1 MAGPLRQ
8 PIDIHS
14 LTNYITT
21 HVPEIQT
28 PITLSQ
34 FGFGQSNP
42 TYLLTSSTGQKSVL
56 RKKPPGKLV
65 SASAHKVERE
75 YRILKALEGTSIPV
89 PRTYCLCTDESILG
103 TPFYIME
110 FLDGRIFEDAS
121 FPGVTA
127 EDRRVMWREAMRILA
142 RFHSL
147 DPKEVGLEGYGRSG
161 GFYARQLETWR
172 GLARAQ
178 GSVADFESGE
188 AVGDVPAIE
197 RMIAFF
203 SDARYQPADRATLI
217 HGDFKIDN
225 LVFHKTEPRIIGIL
239 DWEMSTV
246 GHPLADIA
254 NVVHPW
260 TINALSPRAACDIGL
275 PHDIADIPGLPSV
288 AQCVS
293 WYAEEAG
300 WDPASELRW
309 AEAFCLFRLSIIYQ
323 GIAARYAAR
332 QATSAKAREL
342 GRAMYPCAELAER
355 VIREIED
362 KDTDRA
368 RL

>member
-1 MAGPLRQ
+1 
-8 PIDIHS
+8 
-14 LTNYITT
+14 
-21 HVPEIQT
+21 
-28 PITLSQ
+28 
-34 FGFGQSNP
+34 
-42 TYLLTSSTGQKSVL
+42 
-56 RKKPPGKLV
+56 
-65 SASAHKVERE
+65 
-75 YRILKALEGTSIPV
+75 
-89 PRTYCLCTDESILG
+89 
-103 TPFYIME
+103 
-110 FLDGRIFEDAS
+110 
-121 FPGVTA
+121 
-127 EDRRVMWREAMRILA
+127 
-142 RFHSL
+142 
-147 DPKEVGLEGYGRSG
+147 
-161 GFYARQLETWR
+161 
-172 GLARAQ
+172 
-178 GSVADFESGE
+178 
-188 AVGDVPAIE
+188 
-197 RMIAFF
+197 
-203 SDARYQPADRATLI
+203 
-217 HGDFKIDN
+217 
-225 LVFHKTEPRIIGIL
+225 
-239 DWEMSTV
+239 MSTV
-246 GHPLADIA
+246 GHPVADIA

-260 TINALSPRAACDIGL
+260 TVNALSPRAACDIGL

>member
-1 MAGPLRQ
+1 
-8 PIDIHS
+8 
-14 LTNYITT
+14 
-21 HVPEIQT
+21 V
-28 PITLSQ
+28 
-34 FGFGQSNP
+34 
-42 TYLLTSSTGQKSVL
+42 V

-89 PRTYCLCTDESILG
+89 PRTYCLCTDESVLG

-121 FPGVTA
+121 FPGVAA
-127 EDRRVMWREAMRILA
+127 EDRRVMWCEAMRILA

-147 DPKEVGLEGYGRSG
+147 DPKEVGLEGYGRSD

-188 AVGDVPAIE
+188 VVGDVPAIE

-239 DWEMSTV
+239 EYVIITAQ
-246 GHPLADIA
+246 L
-254 NVVHPW
+254 
-260 TINALSPRAACDIGL
+260 PRGT
-275 PHDIADIPGLPSV
+275 SV
-288 AQCVS
+288 QS
-293 WYAEEAG
+293 
-300 WDPASELRW
+300 
-309 AEAFCLFRLSIIYQ
+309 
-323 GIAARYAAR
+323 
-332 QATSAKAREL
+332 
-342 GRAMYPCAELAER
+342 
-355 VIREIED
+355 
-362 KDTDRA
+362 
-368 RL
+368 